1 MTRRTERASET
12 RPQQGKGWLGKRDV
26 QRDPGTSGTANGL
39 ICHRILFSNHFNFK
53 ALHYHA
59 AGMKMRTAVRCS
71 ALPSTSL
78 NPSPPL
84 LSNSMSAELG
94 IIYQLQNEFKHVLFP
109 SFCSVCTD
117 AFDLDLQITNL
128 AFNQYF
134 ISPIRWTGIHP
145 TLTHKMEFGNKCFFK
160 SLKLCKVVDFFVL
173 NISYRWCNNTN
184 HYHHHN
190 SNHTSVNGHKYKL

>member
-1 MTRRTERASET
+1 MFCTLTGEGQPWFIRVIAQDPNMTRRTERASET

-134 ISPIRWTGIHP
+134 ISPIWEPAYIP
-145 TLTHKMEFGNKCFFK
+145 L
-160 SLKLCKVVDFFVL
+160 
-173 NISYRWCNNTN
+173 
-184 HYHHHN
+184 
-190 SNHTSVNGHKYKL
+190 